1 MESYEKEEGER
12 MLLLA
17 FMWYSAHELDSSAE
31 RVQSIKKG
39 RAFSVE
45 AAVTYPKTLLC
56 SSSCPLA
63 LHLVKAFGAL

>member
-1 MESYEKEEGER
+1 MAERRMESYEKEEGER

-45 AAVTYPKTLLC
+45 AAVTYPKTLLSLSLFC
-56 SSSCPLA
+56 C
-63 LHLVKAFGAL
+63 

>member
-1 MESYEKEEGER
+1 MAKFLIINIFFLPLDGEKWSYEKGGKR

-39 RAFSVE
+39 RAFSVL
-45 AAVTYPKTLLC
+45 P
-56 SSSCPLA
+56 
-63 LHLVKAFGAL
+63 

>member
-1 MESYEKEEGER
+1 MAERRMESYEKEEGERKR

-39 RAFSVE
+39 RAFSV
-45 AAVTYPKTLLC
+45 LLY
-56 SSSCPLA
+56 ST
-63 LHLVKAFGAL
+63 K

>member
-1 MESYEKEEGER
+1 MC
-12 MLLLA
+12 
-17 FMWYSAHELDSSAE
+17 AHELGDSTECSK

-45 AAVTYPKTLLC
+45 AAVTYPKTLLSFAA

>member
-1 MESYEKEEGER
+1 MARRMESYEKEEGER

-39 RAFSVE
+39 RAFSV
-45 AAVTYPKTLLC
+45 
-56 SSSCPLA
+56 
-63 LHLVKAFGAL
+63 LHYSTI

>member
-1 MESYEKEEGER
+1 MAERRMESYEKEEGER

-39 RAFSVE
+39 RAFSV
-45 AAVTYPKTLLC
+45 
-56 SSSCPLA
+56 
-63 LHLVKAFGAL
+63 LHYSTI